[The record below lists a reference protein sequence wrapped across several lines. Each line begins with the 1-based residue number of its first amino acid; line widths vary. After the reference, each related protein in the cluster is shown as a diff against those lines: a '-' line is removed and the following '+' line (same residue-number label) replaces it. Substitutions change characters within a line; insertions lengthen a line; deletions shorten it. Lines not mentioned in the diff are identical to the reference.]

1 MRQVTIIDTADYTV
15 TSYGN
20 GVAYEFINK
29 RAKRSVFVQGDD
41 AEQLRADLDS
51 EWRTHTDVWCDYDSV
66 SLPIR

>member
-1 MRQVTIIDTADYTV
+1 MATALP
-15 TSYGN
+15 
-20 GVAYEFINK
+20 EFINK